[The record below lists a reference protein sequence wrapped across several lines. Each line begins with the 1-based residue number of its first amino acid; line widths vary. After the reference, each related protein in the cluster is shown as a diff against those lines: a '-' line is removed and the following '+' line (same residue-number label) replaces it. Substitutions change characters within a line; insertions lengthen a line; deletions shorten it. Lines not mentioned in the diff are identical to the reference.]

1 LILIDGIRLI
11 ENLPV
16 GNVIL
21 ASAVLLSVWVM
32 AMDQQLRDWK
42 LEVERLF
49 AADAPDWRE
58 VLQLVTSIAGTSANQ
73 TLRLAAMQSM
83 PSLRNASAKWA
94 DGEAKIVA
102 RRRLGIVLEVL
113 NELTAPRFGRRSSET
128 RPLTPDE
135 RYRRLL
141 GLPFGRMLAATEIH
155 RAFKR
160 AAKTAHP
167 DGGGSQ
173 RAFLELAA
181 ARDALMKLH

>member
-1 LILIDGIRLI
+1 M
-11 ENLPV
+11 
-16 GNVIL
+16 
-21 ASAVLLSVWVM
+21 AV
-32 AMDQQLRDWK
+32 DQQLRDWK
-42 LEVERLF
+42 LAVERLF
-49 AADAPDWRE
+49 AADAPDWHE
-58 VLQLVTSIAGTSANQ
+58 VARLVTSIAGASENP

-83 PSLRNASAKWA
+83 PSLRNAISRWA

-102 RRRLGIVLEVL
+102 RRRLAIVLEVL
-113 NELTAPRFGRRSSET
+113 NTLTTPQFGRRGSET
-128 RPLTPDE
+128 KPLTPDE
-135 RYRRLL
+135 RYRQLL
-141 GLPFGRMLAATEIH
+141 GLPFGRILGAPEIH